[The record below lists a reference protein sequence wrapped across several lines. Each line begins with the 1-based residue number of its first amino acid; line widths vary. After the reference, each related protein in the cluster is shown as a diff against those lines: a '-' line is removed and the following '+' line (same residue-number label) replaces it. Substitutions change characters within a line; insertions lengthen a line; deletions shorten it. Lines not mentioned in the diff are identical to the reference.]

1 MLWQEIRDAWRRL
14 CRRPGYAA
22 LSIRMLGV
30 GLGLT
35 LFVFN
40 LVHAL
45 IIDPLPFPHADRLV
59 AIGAVRDASGG
70 PGDVGV
76 GIDDLDSAQYQ
87 LLQRSLSGMEAF
99 GAYQQAGIVL
109 DAGDGASLYEG
120 GIFTPSMLDLLG
132 VQPLLGRGVS
142 PAALRRAAGRPDRT
156 ARAPSARRGRGW
168 SGAGCAGRRGRWCAA
183 P

>member
-22 LSIRMLGV
+22 LSIGVLGV

-99 GAYQQAGIVL
+99 GAYQQAESE
-109 DAGDGASLYEG
+109 DG
-120 GIFTPSMLDLLG
+120 
-132 VQPLLGRGVS
+132 
-142 PAALRRAAGRPDRT
+142 PAAADDC
-156 ARAPSARRGRGW
+156 ARVTFTKITTDDQPAP
-168 SGAGCAGRRGRWCAA
+168 AA
-183 P
+183 PPPP